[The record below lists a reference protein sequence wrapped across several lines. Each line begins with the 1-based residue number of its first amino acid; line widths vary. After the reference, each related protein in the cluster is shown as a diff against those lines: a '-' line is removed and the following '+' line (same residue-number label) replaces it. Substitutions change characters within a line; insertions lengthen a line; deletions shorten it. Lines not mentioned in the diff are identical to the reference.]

1 MDALPGGSRNELLTY
16 KRREIFFFMR
26 NCLSKE
32 FSTQIKHLEQELS
45 EQNNCSIQIH
55 PDARSHMS
63 TFFSKLRAKW
73 QKAKRTMKFFLQK
86 NENWLEVNMSFPIRS
101 DTDKLSVRGRPSLDF
116 GSSSERSKR
125 RKTEDLRRN
134 FTTEELSYATQM
146 SLRSSGNLH
155 SAQVVKDVTTSPT
168 RALLYKKAFQTTVE
182 TTLSANVAL
191 SIMVEAKLT
200 KKQYNII
207 RSSMK
212 KHNCRLYPNYNA
224 VRAAKELCYPPRFS
238 ITITESSAD
247 IKLQDLLDHTC
258 ERLLFTQRE
267 VIRSLNTEMFIK
279 ADLICKWGCNESPGQ
294 SEYKQKFNDKS
305 TSDANVF
312 LTSLVP
318 LQLKFAESNNETEII
333 IWKNPRPSSP
343 RFCRPIRLQ
352 FLHEDT
358 QSTVNEVE
366 FIEQQ
371 ITSLVPF
378 EIVIDG
384 KEITVNYQMLFTITD
399 GKVCNAVT
407 STPST
412 LRCYLCGATSKDF
425 NNIDKILTRD
435 VEETNLCFG
444 MSTLHAWIRLFECLL
459 HLSYKLSLKKWQ
471 ARTKDEKELIS
482 QRKADIQKGF
492 RSELGLIVDR
502 PTPGYGSTNDGTT
515 ARCFFKNSAI
525 TALITGLNEEIIK
538 RFHIILQAI
547 SSGHDIDVDN
557 YKKYALETA
566 KMFVSEYPWYNM
578 PTTVHKLLIHG
589 PQIIASALLP
599 IGQLSEEAREACKD
613 VKKYREGFSRKCS
626 REKTMEDVLNWL
638 LVSSDPYISSLR
650 KLPKKKLKE
659 LSPEAIQ
666 LLLSLDLTAT
676 DCEDSDK
683 D

>member
-1 MDALPGGSRNELLTY
+1 
-16 KRREIFFFMR
+16 
-26 NCLSKE
+26 
-32 FSTQIKHLEQELS
+32 
-45 EQNNCSIQIH
+45 
-55 PDARSHMS
+55 
-63 TFFSKLRAKW
+63 
-73 QKAKRTMKFFLQK
+73 
-86 NENWLEVNMSFPIRS
+86 
-101 DTDKLSVRGRPSLDF
+101 
-116 GSSSERSKR
+116 
-125 RKTEDLRRN
+125 
-134 FTTEELSYATQM
+134 
-146 SLRSSGNLH
+146 
-155 SAQVVKDVTTSPT
+155 
-168 RALLYKKAFQTTVE
+168 
-182 TTLSANVAL
+182 
-191 SIMVEAKLT
+191 
-200 KKQYNII
+200 
-207 RSSMK
+207 
-212 KHNCRLYPNYNA
+212 
-224 VRAAKELCYPPRFS
+224 
-238 ITITESSAD
+238 
-247 IKLQDLLDHTC
+247 
-258 ERLLFTQRE
+258 
-267 VIRSLNTEMFIK
+267 
-279 ADLICKWGCNESPGQ
+279 
-294 SEYKQKFNDKS
+294 
-305 TSDANVF
+305 
-312 LTSLVP
+312 
-318 LQLKFAESNNETEII
+318 
-333 IWKNPRPSSP
+333 
-343 RFCRPIRLQ
+343 
-352 FLHEDT
+352 
-358 QSTVNEVE
+358 
-366 FIEQQ
+366 
-371 ITSLVPF
+371 
-378 EIVIDG
+378 
-384 KEITVNYQMLFTITD
+384 MLFTITD